1 MFRTTKSYGNIKMK
15 HYSIKEIAIGFLMFL
30 ILWEGLSLLINKTVL
45 PSPASVL
52 PIFVN
57 LMTGEL
63 GLHFLVST
71 LRVITAIL
79 AAVLTAVP
87 AGLILGQMKGLN
99 RLFSPL
105 ISVLYAIPKIVLL
118 PVVYI
123 LFGISDFSKIFL
135 ISLILFFQIL
145 VVVRDKSIGIPGS
158 LINSVRSLGAGRMA
172 LLRFVYFPAS
182 IPAMLT
188 AVRVSIGTSLAVLF
202 IAEQSLTEYGLGY
215 FIVVRTYQSLRYKE
229 MYAGILAISLL
240 GFLLYYLI
248 DILEWHVVREQ
259 SETESKNR

>member
-1 MFRTTKSYGNIKMK
+1 MK
-15 HYSIKEIAIGFLMFL
+15 RYTIKEISIGFLMFL
-30 ILWEGLSLLINKTVL
+30 ILWIALALVVNKSIL
-45 PSPASVL
+45 PSPLSVL
-52 PIFVN
+52 PLFVK
-57 LMTGEL
+57 LMAGEL
-63 GLHFLVST
+63 GVHFLVST
-71 LRVITAIL
+71 LRVISAIL
-79 AAVLTAVP
+79 AAVITAVP
-87 AGLILGQMKGLN
+87 AGLVLGQMKGLN
-99 RLFSPL
+99 RFFSPL

-118 PVVYI
+118 PVVYV

-145 VVVRDKSIGIPGS
+145 VVVRDESSGLPGA
-158 LINSVRSLGAGRMA
+158 LINSVKSLGAGRLA

-182 IPAMLT
+182 IPAILT

-215 FIVVRTYQSLRYKE
+215 FIIVRAYQSLRYKE

-248 DILEWHVVREQ
+248 DILEWRVSRHR
-259 SETESKNR
+259 

>member
-1 MFRTTKSYGNIKMK
+1 MK
-15 HYSIKEIAIGFLMFL
+15 RYTIKEISIGFIMFL
-30 ILWEGLSLLINKTVL
+30 ILWIVLALAVNKAIL
-45 PSPASVL
+45 PSPISVL
-52 PIFVN
+52 PLFVE
-57 LMTGEL
+57 LMAGEL
-63 GLHFLVST
+63 GVHFLVST

-79 AAVLTAVP
+79 AAVIAAVP
-87 AGLILGQMKGLN
+87 AGLVLGQMKTLN
-99 RLFSPL
+99 RFFSPL

-118 PVVYI
+118 PVVYV

-145 VVVRDKSIGIPGS
+145 VVVRDESAGLPVA
-158 LINSVRSLGAGRMA
+158 LFNSVRSLGAGRLA

-182 IPAMLT
+182 IPAILT
-188 AVRVSIGTSLAVLF
+188 AVRVSVGTSLAVLF

-215 FIVVRTYQSLRYKE
+215 FIIVRAYQSLRYKE

-248 DILEWHVVREQ
+248 DILEWRV
-259 SETESKNR
+259 NRHK

>member
-1 MFRTTKSYGNIKMK
+1 MKSY
-15 HYSIKEIAIGFLMFL
+15 SFKEIFLGFIMFL
-30 ILWEGLSLLINKTVL
+30 LLWIILALVINKPILPSPITVL
-45 PSPASVL
+45 PL
-52 PIFVN
+52 FIK

-71 LRVITAIL
+71 TRVITAIM
-79 AAVLTAVP
+79 AAVITAVP
-87 AGLILGQMKGLN
+87 AGLVLGQMKRIN
-99 RLFSPL
+99 RFFSPL

-118 PVVYI
+118 PIVYV

-145 VVVRDKSIGIPGS
+145 VVVRDESAGIPGA
-158 LINSVRSLGAGRMA
+158 LINSVKSLGAGRLA

-182 IPAMLT
+182 VPAILT
-188 AVRVSIGTSLAVLF
+188 AIRVSIATAIAVLF

-215 FIVVRTYQSLRYKE
+215 FIIVRAYQSLRYKE

-248 DILEWHVVREQ
+248 DTLESHISRQGKED
-259 SETESKNR
+259 ND

>member
-1 MFRTTKSYGNIKMK
+1 MK
-15 HYSIKEIAIGFLMFL
+15 RYTMKEISTGFVMFL
-30 ILWEGLSLLINKTVL
+30 ILWIILSLIVNKPIL
-45 PSPASVL
+45 PSPISVL
-52 PIFVN
+52 PLFIK

-63 GLHFLVST
+63 GIHFLVST

-79 AAVLTAVP
+79 AALITAVP
-87 AGLILGQMKGLN
+87 AGLVLGQMKTLN
-99 RLFSPL
+99 RFFSPL

-118 PVVYI
+118 PVIYV

-145 VVVRDKSIGIPGS
+145 VVVRDESIGLPEA
-158 LINSVRSLGAGRMA
+158 LINSVKSLGAGRLA
-172 LLRFVYFPAS
+172 LLSFVYFPAS
-182 IPAMLT
+182 IPAILT
-188 AVRVSIGTSLAVLF
+188 AIRISIGTSLAVLF

-215 FIVVRTYQSLRYKE
+215 YIIVRAYQSLRYKE

-248 DILEWHVVREQ
+248 DILEWKVSRHKLDTDGKKKVDR
-259 SETESKNR
+259 

>member
-1 MFRTTKSYGNIKMK
+1 MK
-15 HYSIKEIAIGFLMFL
+15 RYTVKDISIGFGMFL
-30 ILWEGLSLLINKTVL
+30 ILWISLALIVNRPIL
-45 PSPASVL
+45 PSPLSVL
-52 PIFVN
+52 PLFIK

-63 GLHFLVST
+63 GIHFLIST
-71 LRVITAIL
+71 LRVIIAIL
-79 AAVLTAVP
+79 AALITAVP
-87 AGLILGQMKGLN
+87 AGLVLGQMKKLN
-99 RLFSPL
+99 RFFSPL

-118 PVVYI
+118 PVIYV

-145 VVVRDKSIGIPGS
+145 VVVRDESSGLPGA
-158 LINSVRSLGAGRMA
+158 LINSVKSLGAGRLA

-182 IPAMLT
+182 IPAILT

-215 FIVVRTYQSLRYKE
+215 FIIVRAYQSLRYKE

-248 DILEWHVVREQ
+248 DILEWRVSRHKA
-259 SETESKNR
+259 ETDGRR

>member
-1 MFRTTKSYGNIKMK
+1 MK
-15 HYSIKEIAIGFLMFL
+15 RYTIKEISIGFVMFL
-30 ILWEGLSLLINKTVL
+30 ILWIALALLVNKPIL
-45 PSPASVL
+45 PSPLSVL
-52 PIFVN
+52 PLFIK

-63 GLHFLVST
+63 GVHFLIST

-79 AAVLTAVP
+79 AAVVAAVP
-87 AGLILGQMKGLN
+87 TGLVLGQMKSLN
-99 RLFSPL
+99 RFFSPL

-118 PVVYI
+118 PVVYV
-123 LFGISDFSKIFL
+123 LFGISNFSKIFL
-135 ISLILFFQIL
+135 ISLILYFQIL
-145 VVVRDKSIGIPGS
+145 VVVRDESAGLPVA
-158 LINSVRSLGAGRMA
+158 LINSVRSLGAGRLA

-182 IPAMLT
+182 IPAILT

-215 FIVVRTYQSLRYKE
+215 FIIVRAYQSLRYKE

-248 DILEWHVVREQ
+248 DILEWRVSRHRKED
-259 SETESKNR
+259 